1 MMDRKYVT
9 LGYLT
14 LLALGCLAWVYNLE
28 RMAFIDAAQT
38 ILDIL
43 SRNSFVIEDRF
54 TSALV
59 QAFPLVASRLGASLN
74 SVLIS
79 YSISFVV
86 WPLVIYA
93 ILVHWLRAADL
104 AFGFVLSMVLM
115 LSHGFFWVANQIQI
129 AIWLTVLAYGFIWV
143 GVLQS
148 AKWRIALAYVL
159 GMLAVL
165 THPLGIVAFLFL
177 HGFFILQRRERP
189 GVHTWGLPLFAAF
202 IWITKLAVFVHP
214 YDAGR
219 YRSIE
224 NFVRLFPHY
233 LGIPA
238 NHEFLAYVGD
248 SYYLAILILG
258 LNALYYWGTN
268 AWLKLIWM
276 IGVFAGYLMVI
287 NVTLYGGIARFYV
300 ELEYQPLAF
309 FIAIPF
315 AVDVLPAI
323 RLRKAAFWLVC
334 VILALRIALII
345 GHSGIYRE
353 RVHWHEAM
361 IERLR
366 EKQSNRFVIEEK
378 DAPVQKL
385 ILTWAASAES
395 LLISSIPH
403 TPRSITYVIDSDMR
417 RYEEVREEDD
427 IFLTKWTK
435 LAASQLP
442 SKYFS
447 LAPARYEKLSKEDIV
462 P

>member
-1 MMDRKYVT
+1 M
-9 LGYLT
+9 T
-14 LLALGCLAWVYNLE
+14 LLALGCLAWFYNLE

-43 SRNSFVIEDRF
+43 RRNSFVIEDRF
-54 TSALV
+54 TSVIV
-59 QAFPLVASRLGASLN
+59 QAFPLIASRLGASLN
-74 SVLIS
+74 SVLLS

-93 ILVHWLRAADL
+93 ILVHWLRAANL
-104 AFGFVLSMVLM
+104 ALGFVLSMVLM

-129 AIWLTVLAYGFIWV
+129 AIWLTVLAYGLIWT

-148 AKWRIALAYVL
+148 SKWRVALAYVM

-165 THPLGIVAFLFL
+165 THPLGIVPFFYL
-177 HGFFILQRRERP
+177 HGCFLLQRREWRS
-189 GVHTWGLPLFAAF
+189 VHTWGLPVFAAF
-202 IWITKLAVFVHP
+202 VWIAKLAVFVHP

-219 YRSIE
+219 YSSIE
-224 NFVRLFPHY
+224 NFVKFFPHY

-248 SYYLAILILG
+248 SYYLAIFILG

-268 AWLKLIWM
+268 AWLKLVWM
-276 IGVFAGYLMVI
+276 IGFFAGYLMVI
-287 NVTLYGGIARFYV
+287 NVTLYGGISRFYV

-334 VILALRIALII
+334 VILAVRIALII

-366 EKQSNRFVIEEK
+366 EKQTNRFVIEEK

-385 ILTWAASAES
+385 MLTWATSAES
-395 LLISSIPH
+395 LLISSIPQGS
-403 TPRSITYVIDSDMR
+403 RSITYLIDSDMS
-417 RYEEVREEDD
+417 RYEGIREEDD

-435 LAASQLP
+435 LAASELP
-442 SKYFS
+442 SRYFS
-447 LAPARYEKLSKEDIV
+447 LAPHPYEKLSKEDIV
-462 P
+462 PWK